1 MIDTHCHLSLKDKNL
16 DDVIK
21 KMNNDIIIVSGADHE
36 SNKEVITLCN
46 KYPNVYGTIGLHPD
60 EADTYK
66 QEYLDFVEKNITNK
80 KIVGIGEIGLDY
92 YYTKDNKDK
101 QIKLFEQQI
110 NIALKY
116 NKPIVVHSREAAND
130 TYEIMKK
137 NNTEKIKS
145 VIHCYSYSVEMAYK
159 FIKLGSMLGIG
170 GVVTFKNGTKLKEVV
185 KEIDLNNLLLE
196 TDSPYLAPEPFRGT
210 RNEPYNIIFVAREI
224 AKIKNISEEEVLKQT
239 TLNAVLQFDLNL
251 DL

>member
-46 KYPNVYGTIGLHPD
+46 KYPNIYGTIGLHPD

-66 QEYLDFVEKNITNK
+66 EDYLQFIEDNITNK

-92 YYTKDNKDK
+92 YYAKDNKDK
-101 QIKLFEQQI
+101 QIELFEKQI
-110 NIALKY
+110 SIALKY

-130 TYEIMKK
+130 TYEIMKR
-137 NNTEKIKS
+137 NNIEKIKS
-145 VIHCYSYSVEMAYK
+145 VIHCYSYSVEMAHN

-185 KEIDLNNLLLE
+185 KEIDLHHLVLE
-196 TDSPYLAPEPFRGT
+196 TDSPYLAPEPLRGT
-210 RNEPYNIIFVAREI
+210 KNEPYNIIYVARMI

-239 TLNAVLQFDLNL
+239 TMNAVHQFDLNF

>member
-66 QEYLDFVEKNITNK
+66 QEYLDFIEKNITNK

-110 NIALKY
+110 NIALKH
-116 NKPIVVHSREAAND
+116 NKPIVVHSRESAND

-137 NNTEKIKS
+137 NNIEKIKS

-185 KEIDLNNLLLE
+185 KEIDLKNLLLE
-196 TDSPYLAPEPFRGT
+196 TDSPYLAPEPLRGT

-239 TLNAVLQFDLNL
+239 TLNAVHQFDLNL